1 METANMSEMA
11 IVEQI
16 EILLVEDNPGD
27 VGLTRRALKGAKVI
41 NRLSVVSDGVEALR
55 FLRRQDSYANAPRP
69 DLILLDLSLP
79 KMDGREVL
87 ATIKQD
93 PDLQSIPVVILSS
106 SQSEQDILKSYRLH
120 ANCYITKPID
130 LQQFV
135 GVVHSIENFWFT
147 VVKLPKGD

>member
-1 METANMSEMA
+1 MSEWTN
-11 IVEQI
+11 VDQI

-41 NRLSVVSDGVEALR
+41 NRLSVVGDGVEALR
-55 FLRRQDSYANAPRP
+55 FLRREGSYAATPRP
-69 DLILLDLSLP
+69 DLVLLDLSLP

-87 ATIKQD
+87 TAIKQD

-135 GVVHSIENFWFT
+135 AVIRSIENFWFT
-147 VVKLPKGD
+147 VVKLPTGA